1 MHLCYSCGANH
12 VGLDNGES
20 VARQPRGT
28 PVSTYRQKKKTDHFT
43 LRISSLVGD
52 IVTGIMFEL
61 SKTT

>member
-1 MHLCYSCGANH
+1 MPLCYSCGANH
-12 VGLDNGES
+12 VGLNGES

-28 PVSTYRQKKKTDHFT
+28 PVSAYRQKKNTDNFT

-52 IVTGIMFEL
+52 IVTGMMFEL